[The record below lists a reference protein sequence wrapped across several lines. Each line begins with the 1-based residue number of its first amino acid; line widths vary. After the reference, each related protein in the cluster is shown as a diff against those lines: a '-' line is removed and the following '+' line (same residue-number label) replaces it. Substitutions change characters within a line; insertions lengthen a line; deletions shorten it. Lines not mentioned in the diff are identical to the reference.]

1 LVFVASPLVKHHQG
15 LRAKTGGFGNKYLKS
30 HNYQE
35 MLDCFA
41 LHEETTMTLH
51 QERNV

>member
-1 LVFVASPLVKHHQG
+1 
-15 LRAKTGGFGNKYLKS
+15 
-30 HNYQE
+30 

-51 QERNV
+51 QERNVWRYQKGWHMLFVYSVGEAWIN